1 MRKIKILLVLIFL
14 FISIGAVSAEGN
26 FTALQDDINSGTDS
40 IDINQ
45 DYSYDNMSDY
55 GLNSGILINK
65 SDFTIDGKGHT
76 IDGSNQARIFNITG
90 NNITISNII
99 LINGN
104 MTGNIGGALY
114 SFGSIILNNVTF
126 KDNTAL
132 MGGAIYAEGKTEIKN
147 AVFVNNTAK
156 RGGAIFTN
164 GNSNQI
170 CCLFENNSANNG
182 GAVYFNKGIKN
193 SIINSTFNGNN
204 AIRAGAA
211 IFIMGSASNNT
222 FTSEFNG
229 NVAKEASGGGIFF
242 YKTAEN
248 NRIESIFT
256 NNTAAYGGGMFFL
269 SESNSNEI
277 FSDFKNNIAISC
289 GGAIFF
295 FNKTNRNS
303 FRGSFI
309 NNTAKGLIVSYN
321 ANGGAITFKDTS
333 KDCVFDCDFINNT
346 ARLNG
351 GAVNYRKTPFN
362 ITFKGNFIAN
372 SAQNGGGL
380 NFFDEFDNITFCCNF
395 IANNATS
402 GGAIAINKEINN
414 ESTVY
419 PDHNTAVANCNFTD
433 NRAEEGGAIFASK
446 LYCENSSFDNNT
458 ALMGGAIC
466 AAGKTTINNALF
478 TGNRAKDGGAIHAAD
493 NITINNATLN
503 NNEASSFGGA
513 IFTLSNTTIDN
524 STFNKN
530 QAKKGG
536 AIYAIDKT
544 TINNIIS
551 NNNKAFELGDSIYV
565 EFSELI
571 LKNGTFKSENTTGCL
586 IYLEKSLISI
596 DNASFVNSTSDYAAA
611 IYFSNS
617 SGKIRNCDFVN
628 LTALISGGAIVIK
641 ELRDELTIENCNFIN
656 TKSQKNGGAII
667 ANIADT
673 TKNTAKC
680 INVINTTFINCNSGF
695 GGAIL
700 QLNGILNIENSKF
713 NNNKAAVSGG
723 AIYTSLTE
731 FNLKNSEFNNNSA
744 FKNGGANYVELTNF
758 TVENV
763 VFIGNK
769 VENSTI
775 LSPNTIFAYDSSPY
789 IKNSFFNNPKYSLSS
804 IFTVDYLDENNTVN
818 NDEFNWEN
826 KIYPHVVVNEGVKID
841 VGNNVINVTKLPA
854 RFDLR
859 EWGWDS
865 SVKNQFTK
873 GYCWAF
879 GTISSLESALLK
891 ATDLEY
897 DFSENNLGNNGIIYS
912 KYGSTE
918 NAEGGVQTVAL
929 GYILSWLGPVPE
941 EYDTYDEIGKVSD
954 VMDINKIHI
963 QDAILIPIKK
973 TADYINTNET
983 NTLIKQAILKYGS
996 VTVDYYGAGSDYN
1009 SSSLYYNDT
1018 YVSTHTV
1025 SLAGWDDN
1033 YSKDNFNITP
1043 PGDGA
1048 WILKN
1053 SWGKEIGINGYQYL
1067 SYYDTSLMA
1076 PDADISNETVYAT
1089 AFIIEN
1095 TENYKYNYQTDL
1107 RGLRETDKNCTFYS
1121 NEYTAVANNL
1131 LGAVGT
1137 YFNDSGVDYELKIYV
1152 NDELK
1157 ITQNGTSDFPGFKTI
1172 KLNEY
1177 VSVKENDVFKVVFKN
1192 NMVPYQF
1199 KARQHYMENTSFM
1212 SADGVNWIDCAVLN
1226 RTVCLKVYAFDLPI
1240 YTDDLV
1246 KIYKNASSFEAEIG
1260 VANESVA
1267 FEINGRTYFR
1277 TSDENGTARMA
1288 INLNPGN
1295 YTIKTTY
1302 GNFTVENSIKVLPTL
1317 IAEDLVKYYR
1327 NASQFYISLID
1338 GEGNPVSG
1346 VNIIMNINGVFYNR
1360 TTNENGTAKLNINLN
1375 PGEYVL
1381 TAIDPLT
1388 GLQMSY
1394 NITVLPTLIAEDLN
1408 MTYRDGSKFEA
1419 TLLDGQDNPLKGV
1432 KITFNINGVFYK
1444 RTTDENGTA
1453 KLNINLMAGEYI
1465 ITSMYENGAT
1475 IANKVTIRS
1484 WD

>member
-303 FRGSFI
+303 FKGNYI

-333 KDCVFDCDFINNT
+333 KNCIFECDFINNT

-351 GAVNYRKTPFN
+351 GAVNYRKTPYN

-372 SAQNGGGL
+372 NAKSGGGL
-380 NFFDEFDNITFCCNF
+380 NFFDEFDNITFSCNF
-395 IANNATS
+395 IANNATK

-414 ESTVY
+414 ESTIY
-419 PDHNTAVANCNFTD
+419 PDHNATVANCNFTD
-433 NRAEEGGAIFASK
+433 NRAEEGGAIFASH
-446 LYCENSSFDNNT
+446 LYCENSNFDNNT
-458 ALMGGAIC
+458 ATRGGAIY
-466 AAGKTTINNALF
+466 AIEKTAINNAIF
-478 TGNRAKDGGAIHAAD
+478 TRNHAKSGGAIIAEN
-493 NITINNATLN
+493 NITITNATLKNNEANLYGGAITTMGDATIDNATLN
-503 NNEASSFGGA
+503 NN
-513 IFTLSNTTIDN
+513 
-524 STFNKN
+524 
-530 QAKKGG
+530 QAERGG
-536 AIYAIDKT
+536 AIYVLGKA

-551 NNNKAFELGDSIYV
+551 SNNKANELGSSLYGDGAEI
-565 EFSELI
+565 I
-571 LKNGTFKSENTTGCL
+571 LKNGILKNENSPWSL
-586 IYLEKSLISI
+586 IFLEKSLISI
-596 DNASFVNSTSDYAAA
+596 ENTSFVNLTSEYATA
-611 IYFSNS
+611 IYLSNS
-617 SGKIRNCDFVN
+617 SGKIRNSNFVN
-628 LTALISGGAIVIK
+628 LSAFKSGGAIGIK
-641 ELRDELTIENCNFIN
+641 ELRDEMTIENCNFIN
-656 TKSQKNGGAII
+656 VKSQKNGGAIF
-667 ANIADT
+667 AEVADG
-673 TKNTAKC
+673 TKYTAKC
-680 INVINTTFINCNSGF
+680 INIFNTTFIDCNSGF

-700 QLNGILNIENSKF
+700 QLNGILNIEDSKF
-713 NNNKAAVSGG
+713 NNNNAAISGG
-723 AIYTSLTE
+723 AIYTALTE

-744 FKNGGANYVELTNF
+744 FENGGASYVELTNF

-826 KIYPHVVVNEGVKID
+826 KIYPQVVVNEGVKID
-841 VGNNVINVTKLPA
+841 VINNGINVTKLPV

-865 SVKNQFTK
+865 PVKNQFTK

-879 GTISSLESALLK
+879 SIISSLESALLK
-891 ATDLEY
+891 ATDVEY
-897 DFSENNLGNNGIIYS
+897 DFSENNLGNNEIIYS

-918 NAEGGVQTVAL
+918 YAEGGSQTLTL

-941 EYDTYDEIGKVSD
+941 DYDIYDEIGKVSD
-954 VMDINKIHI
+954 VMDINKIRV
-963 QDAILIPIKK
+963 QDAILIPANK

-983 NTLIKQAILKYGS
+983 NNLIKQAILKYGS
-996 VTVDYYGAGSDYN
+996 VVVNYFGEGSTYN
-1009 SSSLYYNDT
+1009 STSLYHNDT
-1018 YVSTHTV
+1018 YVSTHAV
-1025 SLAGWDDN
+1025 SLVGWDDN
-1033 YSKDNFNITP
+1033 YSKNNFNITP

-1053 SWGKEIGINGYQYL
+1053 SWGDEAGINGYQYI
-1067 SYYDTSLMA
+1067 SYYDTSLMS
-1076 PDADISNETVYAT
+1076 PDEDATNETAYAI

-1107 RGLRETDKNCTFYS
+1107 RGLRGMDKNYTFYS

-1137 YFNDSGVDYELKIYV
+1137 YFNDSGIDYELKIYV
-1152 NDELK
+1152 NGELK

-1177 VSVKENDVFKVVFKN
+1177 VPVKENDVFKVVFKN

-1199 KARQHYMENTSFM
+1199 KSRQHYMANTSLI
-1212 SADGVNWIDCAVLN
+1212 SADGVNWIDSAALN
-1226 RTVCLKVYAFDLPI
+1226 RTSCLKVYAFDLPI
-1240 YTDDLV
+1240 YTNDLV
-1246 KIYKNASSFEAEIG
+1246 KIYKNDSKFEAVID
-1260 VANESVA
+1260 VANETVT
-1267 FEINGRTYFR
+1267 FEINGMNYTR
-1277 TSDENGTARMA
+1277 TSDENGAASIA

-1295 YTIKTTY
+1295 YTIKTTFN
-1302 GNFTVENSIKVLPTL
+1302 GTTVENKITVLPTL

-1327 NASQFYISLID
+1327 NESQFFISLID
-1338 GEGNPVSG
+1338 GEGKSVSG
-1346 VNIIMNINGVFYNR
+1346 VNITMNINGVFYNR
-1360 TTNENGTAKLNINLN
+1360 TTNENGTAKLNINLE
-1375 PGEYVL
+1375 PGKYIL

-1394 NITVLPTLIAEDLN
+1394 NITVLPVLIANDLE
-1408 MTYRDGSKFEA
+1408 MHFQDGSTFNA
-1419 TLLDGQDNPLKGV
+1419 LVLNGQGTPLANV
-1432 KITFNINGVFYK
+1432 AVTFNINGVFYT
-1444 RTTDENGTA
+1444 RYTNSSGIA

-1475 IANKVTIRS
+1475 TANKITIRS
-1484 WD
+1484 